1 MSLQL
6 AIDEVFGLQNVEGPA
21 DHRDTLTESRIQ
33 QTEV

>member
-6 AIDEVFGLQNVEGPA
+6 AIDEVFHLQNVERPA
-21 DHRDTLTESRIQ
+21 DHRDTLTESRTQ